1 MHSNGALLLIGGRV
15 IDPAENLDARLDVVI
30 RDGRI
35 AALLPPS
42 ALPISESASLE
53 NYEARIDVSGAII
66 TPGLID
72 LHGHWYLGSAY
83 GLDPAVGLQG
93 CVTATVDAGT
103 CGFVNFDSFRQQS
116 IDGALLRVRAFI
128 NVAALGIPSRFVG
141 ELEDLRYARPIETAA
156 KILEHREVAV
166 GVKVR
171 LSGCGPNAHQAFEA
185 ARKASDIAGVPL
197 MVDIGD
203 ERDLMPGVLVRMRSA
218 DILTHCFTGIAR
230 GIQGENGR
238 LAPEAWAARQR
249 GVRFDIGHGRG
260 SFSFAVARLALAEGF
275 LPDTIST
282 DLHRYSIDEPVVDLL
297 TTMSKFLHLGMP
309 LAEVVKSVTI
319 GPAESI
325 RECLPSLRIGA
336 VADVA
341 VFRTQANPV
350 RLVDSTGQVELAN
363 MRLVP
368 VMTIIGG
375 CIVDPG
381 HTPLTTRAL
390 QPYELGLTKFV
401 EPL

>member
-1 MHSNGALLLIGGRV
+1 MGDSLRKPGR
-15 IDPAENLDARLDVVI
+15 PA
-30 RDGRI
+30 
-35 AALLPPS
+35 
-42 ALPISESASLE
+42 
-53 NYEARIDVSGAII
+53 
-66 TPGLID
+66 
-72 LHGHWYLGSAY
+72 
-83 GLDPAVGLQG
+83 
-93 CVTATVDAGT
+93 
-103 CGFVNFDSFRQQS
+103 
-116 IDGALLRVRAFI
+116 
-128 NVAALGIPSRFVG
+128 
-141 ELEDLRYARPIETAA
+141 
-156 KILEHREVAV
+156 
-166 GVKVR
+166 
-171 LSGCGPNAHQAFEA
+171 
-185 ARKASDIAGVPL
+185 
-197 MVDIGD
+197 
-203 ERDLMPGVLVRMRSA
+203 
-218 DILTHCFTGIAR
+218 
-230 GIQGENGR
+230 
-238 LAPEAWAARQR
+238 R

-325 RECLPSLRIGA
+325 REGLPSLRIGA
-336 VADVA
+336 IADVA
-341 VFRTQANPV
+341 VFRTQADPV

-381 HTPLTTRAL
+381 NTPLTTRAL
-390 QPYELGLTKFV
+390 QPYELGLTKFM